1 MIIQNEKDLEGL
13 RKIGRIVALAREE
26 MKKQAKPGMTT
37 KELDLIGKSV
47 LDEHGAI
54 SAPMHEYDFPGVTCI
69 SVNEEVAH
77 GMPGSRVLQEGDIV
91 NVDVSAAL
99 DGYYADTG
107 ISFVLGHDELKEKL
121 CQAAVDA
128 FWAGIKKARA
138 GARQNQIGRAV
149 MNSARK
155 KGLTIIENLTGHG
168 IGQSLHEAPEN
179 VLNYFD
185 PLDNKLLKD
194 GLVLAVEPFVAN
206 GATYIVESGD
216 GWTFV
221 TPDRS
226 PVAQCEHTIV
236 VTRGEPIVLT
246 EL

>member
-1 MIIQNEKDLEGL
+1 MIIKDEKDLEGL

-37 KELDLIGKSV
+37 KELDLIGKEV

-54 SAPMHEYDFPGVTCI
+54 SAPINEYDFPGVTCI

-99 DGYYADTG
+99 NGYYADTG
-107 ISFVLGHDELKEKL
+107 ISFVLGHDEEKEKL
-121 CQAAVDA
+121 CKAAEEA

-138 GARQNQIGRAV
+138 GARQNQIGRAI
-149 MNSARK
+149 MNSVRK

-168 IGQSLHEAPEN
+168 IGESLHEAPEN